1 MGTIISFQTIGKVGE
16 SENVTRDAMNWPKEA
31 KKIQDEK
38 IAELKELMV
47 NERNKILGMINYKH
61 THADY
66 RKFLERV
73 LQSVDSYIAGNNS
86 DEDDIIYLLLYY
98 LNYDYDD
105 LDISLDDDK
114 LNVKTYPDL
123 ITNKAMIFMLK
134 HAKDWVNNG
143 MIEELLWLILQH

>member
-1 MGTIISFQTIGKVGE
+1 MGTIISFQTTGKGSE
-16 SENVTRDAMNWPKEA
+16 SENVTRDAMNWPKQA

-73 LQSVDSYIAGNNS
+73 LQSVDAYIVGNNS

-105 LDISLDDDK
+105 LDISLDGDN

-123 ITNKAMIFMLK
+123 ISNKAMMFMLK

-143 MIEELLWLILQH
+143 MIEELLWVTLQH

>member
-1 MGTIISFQTIGKVGE
+1 MGTIISFQTMGKAGE
-16 SENVTRDAMNWPKEA
+16 SENVTRDAMNWSKES
-31 KKIQDEK
+31 KKIQDDK

-105 LDISLDDDK
+105 LDISLDGDN

-123 ITNKAMIFMLK
+123 ISNKAMIFMLT